1 MTDSPTFT
9 AVAFSGSLRR
19 DSSNTGLVNMA
30 ARLAPAELH
39 VDVVNDAVF
48 ALPFY
53 NADLEED
60 VPPEVQRWRDL
71 VMAADAVII
80 GMPEYNFGPSAVA
93 KNAIDWASRPFGGQA
108 LTGKVIALLTSGGK
122 GGGAKVQDFI
132 GPILGLLGNTIVADP
147 PVRIVLGMNRI
158 QADGT
163 TSDPDVE
170 AAVLGKLDAVLQA
183 LRAAEPL
190 DAER

>member
-71 VMAADAVII
+71 VTAADAVII

-93 KNAIDWASRPFGGQA
+93 KNAIDWVSRPFGALA
-108 LTGKVIALLTSGGK
+108 LTGKVIAMLTSGGK
-122 GGGAKVQDFI
+122 GGGSRVQAGI
-132 GPILGLLGNTIVADP
+132 GPILGLLGNTVVEDSPVHIALGAD
-147 PVRIVLGMNRI
+147 RI

-163 TSDPDVE
+163 TADPDVE
-170 AAVLGKLDAVLQA
+170 AAVLGKLDALLRA
-183 LRAAEPL
+183 LRGATAG
-190 DAER
+190 DAES